1 MKTLIIY
8 DSLHGNTQDIAK
20 AIYQGIQDID
30 KKILPVEKASTQD
43 LKDIQLLIVGSP
55 THGGRAKPLL
65 LEFLKRIPNDSLNG
79 IKVATFDTRFLES
92 KQKTALKLLMKVIG
106 YAAPK
111 MAGILEKK
119 GGTVVDKPQGFFV
132 KGEKGPLLL
141 GEEEKAFKW
150 AENFNKEKTV

>member
-20 AIYQGIQDID
+20 AIYEGLNTPE
-30 KKILPVEKASTQD
+30 KKILAVEKATTDD

-55 THGGRAKPLL
+55 THGGTAKPLL
-65 LEFLKRIPNDSLNG
+65 LEFLKRIPNESLNG
-79 IKVATFDTRFLES
+79 VKVATFDTRFLES

-111 MAGILEKK
+111 IASKLESK
-119 GGTVVDKPQGFFV
+119 GGVLVDKPQGFFV
-132 KGEKGPLLL
+132 KTEKGPLLPDEL
-141 GEEEKAFKW
+141 VRAKQWGESILKID
-150 AENFNKEKTV
+150 N